1 MAETIPWLTL
11 LVFTPILGVCVLL
24 LVPRRQTRL
33 LRLTAVVSAL
43 LPFMLSLWLFGQYDA
58 ATADQFR
65 EQTAWMDVALNREA
79 LNGSVTSFI
88 YQFQYDLAI
97 DGLSLPLVMLAA
109 FIGCMA
115 ALASVNIRKRRK
127 SYYVWF
133 LLLETG
139 MLGVFLARDLLLFFL
154 FFELTLVA
162 MFFLIAIWGYFDRE
176 KAANT
181 FLIYNGLGSAVM
193 LFAFILLIYTAGFQ
207 AVESADRVELV
218 YSGNYD
224 IIAANLL
231 NPEAYVNLAP
241 NLMGGDNPFY
251 LSGEMKWVVFILLL
265 VAFGIKLPVMPLHTW
280 MLHVHKEAPVPVVM
294 IHSGVLLK
302 MGAYGVLRFGMLLF
316 PAEAREA
323 AAVIAW
329 LGLANIMC
337 GALLALRQQDL
348 KLVLAYSSLSHM
360 GIVLLGLASFNEIG
374 VQGAVFQLVSHGL
387 ISALLFLIAGSIQE
401 RTGTTEL
408 ARLGGLSRS
417 MPFISGVL
425 LAAGLASLG
434 MPGLSGFVGELLSFL
449 GLFES
454 MKAVTVL
461 AAAGMVITAAY
472 VLRSVLGITF
482 GPLRENGEE
491 LKDAR
496 LIEAVPMIALL
507 AFIILLGLY
516 PSVLNGTT
524 ADSVQEILS
533 QLRAGG

>member
-1 MAETIPWLTL
+1 MPETIPWLTF
-11 LVFTPILGVCVLL
+11 LVFAPLLGVVVLL

-33 LRLTAVVSAL
+33 LRLIAVAAAL
-43 LPFMLSLWLFGQYDA
+43 LPLALSLWLFGQYDA
-58 ATADQFR
+58 AVPDQFR
-65 EQTAWMDVALNREA
+65 EQAAWMNVALNREA
-79 LNGSVTSFI
+79 LSGSVTSFI
-88 YQFQYDLAI
+88 YQFQYDLAL
-97 DGLSLPLVMLAA
+97 DGISLPLVLLAA

-207 AVESADRVELV
+207 AVEAAGSVELI
-218 YSGNYD
+218 YSGSYD
-224 IIAANLL
+224 AIAANLL

-241 NLMGGDNPFY
+241 NLMDGDNPFY
-251 LSGEMKWVVFILLL
+251 MSGEMRWTVFILLL
-265 VAFGIKLPVMPLHTW
+265 VAFGIKLPIVPLHTW

-302 MGAYGVLRFGMLLF
+302 MGAYGLLRFGMFLF

-329 LGLANIMC
+329 LGLASILY
-337 GALLALRQQDL
+337 GALLALRQHDF

-374 VQGAVFQLVSHGL
+374 IQGAVFQLVSHGL

-408 ARLGGLSRS
+408 AELGGLARS
-417 MPFISGVL
+417 VPFISGVL
-425 LAAGLASLG
+425 LAGGLASLG
-434 MPGLSGFVGELLSFL
+434 LPGLSGFVGEFLSFL

-454 MKAVTVL
+454 MKVVTVL

-482 GPLRENGEE
+482 GPLRESGEE
-491 LKDAR
+491 LRDAR

-516 PSVLNGTT
+516 PSVLTGTT
-524 ADSVQEILS
+524 ADSLQAFLS
-533 QLRAGG
+533 QLRVGG